1 MKNSNNA
8 TASEISRRNWLAGVA
23 AAVSANGM
31 GLFDSA
37 PLLASTVTAPA
48 STKTKSVAAI
58 LTAYEKGLHADVL
71 IGKILEGWKQDGGT
85 GPALKLASMYVDQF
99 TDGDM
104 ARAMSEKYDVPIF
117 DSIEKAITVGG
128 DQISI
133 DGVISIGEHGD
144 YPWNDL
150 EQHLYP
156 RRRFFKEITDAFVK
170 YGRVVPIFNDKH
182 LGPAWVDAKW
192 MYDRAVELKVPFM
205 AGSSMTVGAR
215 TPEISVP
222 MGAEI
227 EMAVGVGYSGLDI
240 YGAHALEF
248 YQCHVERRRGAESGV
263 RWVQCLEGDAV
274 WKAIE
279 NGVVPQH
286 LFDTAFAAVPHAY
299 ENPRDDTQAALF
311 QFEYNDGFRGFMFML
326 PAAAAGTSIAI
337 QLKGQSDLLATRFE
351 EKTEP
356 RHPHFAWLLK
366 GIERMFH
373 SGRPSYPVERTLL
386 TSGIL
391 DRALTSRF
399 RNHEKLMTP
408 ELAIRYQAVDYP
420 HSPWPSLDSDPSA
433 TQTHPEKSGI

>member
-1 MKNSNNA
+1 MNHGNNS
-8 TASEISRRNWLAGVA
+8 TAVDTSRRNWLAGVA
-23 AAVSANGM
+23 AAVCAEGL

-37 PLLASTVTAPA
+37 ALPASTVTTPA
-48 STKTKSVAAI
+48 SPETKSVAAI

-71 IGKILEGWKQDGGT
+71 IGKILEGWKQDGGP

-99 TDGDM
+99 TDRDM
-104 ARAMSEKYDVPIF
+104 ARAMAQKYNVRMF

-128 DQISI
+128 DQIPI

-144 YPWNDL
+144 YPWNEL

-170 YGRVVPIFNDKH
+170 YGRVVPVFNDKH
-182 LGPAWVDAKW
+182 LGPEWIDAKW
-192 MYDRAVELKVPFM
+192 MHDRAVELNVPFM
-205 AGSSMTVGAR
+205 AGSSMAVGER
-215 TPEISVP
+215 TPEISIP

-227 EMAVGVGYSGLDI
+227 EMAVGMGYSGLDI
-240 YGAHALEF
+240 YGSHALEF
-248 YQCHVERRRGAESGV
+248 FQCHVERRRGAETGV

-274 WKAIE
+274 WKTIDE
-279 NGVVPQH
+279 GIVPQH
-286 LFDTAFAAVPHAY
+286 LFDAAFAAVPY
-299 ENPRDDTQAALF
+299 TKENARDDKQAALF
-311 QFEYNDGFRGFMFML
+311 QFEYNDGFRGFVFML
-326 PAAAAGTSIAI
+326 PEAAAGTSIAI
-337 QLKGQSDLLATRFE
+337 QLKGQSELLATRFD
-351 EKTEP
+351 EKAEP

-399 RNHEKLMTP
+399 RKHEKLMTP
-408 ELAIRYQAVDYP
+408 ELAIRYQPVDYP
-420 HSPWPSLDSDPSA
+420 HAPWPSLDSDPDA
-433 TQTHPEKSGI
+433 IQILPEISDV